1 MRGTAGEHLLII
13 IPSCDTPPDAPL
25 GGRRGRT
32 TGVGCIRGSDNEFAQ
47 WPINKFSCN
56 CHRVV
61 RGFCS
66 GGATWTEGLGAF
78 YRFPGGSVEV
88 ASPDTLGTSSM
99 RGNWVKRSETQR
111 KRVWIPPP
119 PPLGP
124 KDLVKSHSGRHKGTE
139 ERGHTERVG
148 ATTTSPDEDSRRR
161 TFSNLVLV
169 RSLLGL
175 SQA

>member
-1 MRGTAGEHLLII
+1 MGAG
-13 IPSCDTPPDAPL
+13 
-25 GGRRGRT
+25 G
-32 TGVGCIRGSDNEFAQ
+32 GCIRGSDNEFAQ
-47 WPINKFSCN
+47 WPINKFCCN

-66 GGATWTEGLGAF
+66 GCATWTEGVGAF
-78 YRFPGGSVEV
+78 YRFPGEGDEV
-88 ASPDTLGTSSM
+88 ASPDPLGTFSM
-99 RGNWVKRSETQR
+99 RGNWVKRSATQR

-119 PPLGP
+119 LGS
-124 KDLVKSHSGRHKGTE
+124 KDLVESHSGRDKGTE
-139 ERGHTERVG
+139 ERGHTEGVG